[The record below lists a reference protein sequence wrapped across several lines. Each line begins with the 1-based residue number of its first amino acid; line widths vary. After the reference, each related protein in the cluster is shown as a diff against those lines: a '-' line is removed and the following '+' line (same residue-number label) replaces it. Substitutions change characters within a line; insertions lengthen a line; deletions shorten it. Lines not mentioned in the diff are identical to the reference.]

1 MTRIPL
7 SSPDVSA
14 LEEKYVVEAIR
25 SGWVAPL
32 GPHVDRFEAEVSARI
47 GVGHGVA
54 LSSGTA
60 ALHLTLVS
68 WGVGPGDFVPTS
80 SMTFAASANAIT
92 YTGATPVFVDSD
104 PITGNIDAPLLDRAI
119 TELKSEGK
127 SVPAILPIDLLGKCA
142 DYTAIAEV
150 ARRHGVKVLSDA
162 AESLGAGHRGVPAGA
177 FGDAAILSFNGNK
190 VMTTSSGG
198 MLLTDDE
205 ALADHVRFL
214 STQAREPAAHYE
226 HREVG
231 YNYRMSNVL
240 AALGLAQLS
249 RLDEMIAK
257 RRAHRERYAEMFSS
271 ASGINVFG
279 RDGDQDDNCWL
290 TAVLVDESTAGWGPD
305 DLRSALER
313 DDIESR
319 PLWKPMHLQP
329 VYADR
334 PSYVTGASE
343 ALFTQGLALPSGS
356 ALTGEE
362 VDRVVSSLEKFLA
375 DALTT

>member
-1 MTRIPL
+1 LTRIPL

-14 LEEKYVVEAIR
+14 LEEEYVVEAIR

-32 GPHVDRFEAEVSARI
+32 GPHVDRFEAEVTARI

-60 ALHLTLVS
+60 ALHLALVS

-92 YTGATPVFVDSD
+92 YTGATPVFIDSD
-104 PITGNIDAPLLDRAI
+104 PTTGNVDVALLDRAV
-119 TELKSEGK
+119 TELRSAGK

-142 DYTAIAEV
+142 DHTAIAEV
-150 ARRHGVKVLSDA
+150 ARRHGVKILSDA
-162 AESLGAGHRGVPAGA
+162 AESLGASHRGRPAGA

-198 MLLTDDE
+198 MLLTDDP

-214 STQAREPAAHYE
+214 STQAREPAPHYE
-226 HREVG
+226 HQEVG

-249 RLDEMIAK
+249 RLDGMIAR
-257 RRAHRERYAEMFSS
+257 RRAHRERYVELFGS
-271 ASGINVFG
+271 ATGVAVFG
-279 RDGDQDDNCWL
+279 RDGDGDDNCWL
-290 TAVLVDESTAGWGPD
+290 TAVLVNESSAGWGPD
-305 DLRSALER
+305 ALRSALER

-343 ALFTQGLALPSGS
+343 ALFTRGLALPSGS
-356 ALTGEE
+356 SLTDDE
-362 VDRVVSSLEKFLA
+362 VDHVVSSVEMFLA
-375 DALTT
+375 DPLTT

>member
-1 MTRIPL
+1 LTRIHL

-14 LEEKYVVEAIR
+14 LEEEYVVEAIR

-32 GPHVDRFEAEVSARI
+32 GPHVDRFEAEVTARV

-60 ALHLTLVS
+60 ALHLALVS

-80 SMTFAASANAIT
+80 TMTFAASANAIT

-104 PITGNIDAPLLDRAI
+104 PITGNIDVPLLDRAI
-119 TELKSEGK
+119 TELRSEGK
-127 SVPAILPIDLLGKCA
+127 NVPAILPIDLLGKCA
-142 DYTAIAEV
+142 DHTAIAEV
-150 ARRHGVKVLSDA
+150 AARHGVKVLTDA
-162 AESLGAGHRGVPAGA
+162 AESLGASHRGTPAGA

-190 VMTTSSGG
+190 VMTTSAGG
-198 MLLTDDE
+198 MVLSVDA

-240 AALGLAQLS
+240 AALGLAQLA

-257 RRAHRERYAEMFSS
+257 RRAHRERYAELVDPVP
-271 ASGINVFG
+271 GVTLFG
-279 RDGDQDDNCWL
+279 RDGDDDDNCWL
-290 TAVLVDESTAGWGPD
+290 TAVLVNPSTAGWGPD
-305 DLRSALER
+305 DLRSSLER

-334 PSYVTGASE
+334 PSFVTGASE
-343 ALFTQGLALPSGS
+343 ALFSQGLALPSGS
-356 ALTGEE
+356 ALSDEE
-362 VDRVVSSLEKFLA
+362 IDRVVSSLEKFLA
-375 DALTT
+375 DPVTT

>member
-14 LEEKYVVEAIR
+14 LEEEYVVEAIR

-60 ALHLTLVS
+60 ALHLALVS

-104 PITGNIDAPLLDRAI
+104 PTTGNVDVSLLDRAI
-119 TELKSEGK
+119 TELRSAGK

-150 ARRHGVKVLSDA
+150 ARGHGVKILSDA
-162 AESLGAGHRGVPAGA
+162 AESLGASHGGTPAGA

-198 MLLTDDE
+198 MLLTDDA

-214 STQAREPAAHYE
+214 STQAREPAPHYE
-226 HREVG
+226 HHEVG

-249 RLDEMIAK
+249 RLDGMIAR
-257 RRAHRERYAEMFSS
+257 RRAHRERYAELF
-271 ASGINVFG
+271 ASVPDVEVFG
-279 RDGDQDDNCWL
+279 RDGDADDNCWL
-290 TAVLVDESTAGWGPD
+290 TAVLVNESTAGWGPD
-305 DLRSALER
+305 ALRSALER

-334 PSYVTGASE
+334 PSYVNGASE
-343 ALFTQGLALPSGS
+343 TLFTRGMALPSGS
-356 ALTGEE
+356 SLTDDE
-362 VDRVVSSLEKFLA
+362 VDRVESSIEKFLA
-375 DALTT
+375 DPLTT